1 MSLPSLPSPCPELR
15 PGLALGAPEHQGF
28 VAFWNWL
35 VGVFRQVRENF
46 VLDVNGI
53 KGDVSIVG
61 GEGISVSTSG
71 QTITISLGEGDSTDK
86 ESPADTSGGGA
97 GDLSDPGSTDE
108 PHDIPGGDE
117 EEGGEAVVVQC
128 DCGDGAFAWDS
139 VNRQIKPGGFFIR
152 RRFVFVAGSGP
163 DMADGLYQLKID
175 MGSAASGSI
184 VSGVSLGEY
193 PSTSTMY
200 VPLYQIEGGKIT
212 NDYRGAVTVPVWE

>member
-35 VGVFRQVRENF
+35 VGVFRRASENF

-53 KGDVSIVG
+53 KGDVRIVG
-61 GEGISVSTSG
+61 SEGISVSTSG

-108 PHDIPGGDE
+108 PHDIPSGDE
-117 EEGGEAVVVQC
+117 PVVPPSSETVC
-128 DCGDGAFAWDS
+128 KCGAFAWDPS
-139 VNRQIKPGGFFIR
+139 ARQIKSGGFFAK
-152 RRFVFVAGSGP
+152 RRFYPVAASALGQG
-163 DMADGLYQLKID
+163 DGLYQLRID
-175 MGSAASGSI
+175 MNNGSPSGSI
-184 VSGVSLGEY
+184 VSGVELGAA
-193 PSTSTMY
+193 PTDSACWI
-200 VPLYQIEGGKIT
+200 PLFRIADGVIAD
-212 NDYRGAVTVPVWE
+212 DYRGVTAVQMWE

>member
-108 PHDIPGGDE
+108 PSDIPGGG
-117 EEGGEAVVVQC
+117 EGDQ
-128 DCGDGAFAWDS
+128 
-139 VNRQIKPGGFFIR
+139 P
-152 RRFVFVAGSGP
+152 
-163 DMADGLYQLKID
+163 
-175 MGSAASGSI
+175 
-184 VSGVSLGEY
+184 
-193 PSTSTMY
+193 
-200 VPLYQIEGGKIT
+200 
-212 NDYRGAVTVPVWE
+212 GAVTTVPKEVVVGVEWNAATHELVMIKETVLVVANPDAPTPVTSTVFKATLVGV